1 MKKRTIISIII
12 VFVLVLLG
20 TMIYVLKPASLEE
33 PPEIRVT
40 YAGKEITYSVGKN
53 HWNNAVYDRMDVLQY
68 VLTKSSGSGPV
79 SVPEGETI
87 EIEILGKM
95 PLAYTLTEE
104 VIDASGEIAPWD
116 SRKDIPIK
124 FKNGKG
130 SFVLSESD
138 AASGEEEQRG
148 FRLTCKWGKN
158 DCEYGFVITVEK

>member
-12 VFVLVLLG
+12 AFVLVLIG
-20 TMIYVLKPASLEE
+20 TMIYVLKPASLKE

-53 HWNNAVYDRMDVLQY
+53 EWNGAMYDRLDVLQQ
-68 VLTKSSGSGPV
+68 VQAKSSGSGLTL
-79 SVPEGETI
+79 VPAGETI
-87 EIEILGKM
+87 DIEFLGKV

-104 VIDASGEIAPWD
+104 VIDASGEIVPQD
-116 SRKDIPIK
+116 SRTDIPIQ

-138 AASGEEEQRG
+138 ADSSEEEKRG
-148 FRLTCKWGKN
+148 FRLTCKWGTN
-158 DCEYGFVITVEK
+158 ECEYGFVITVEK